1 MKSWCQG
8 MDGDVPARGQCCGRW
23 INMNVDDA
31 GTRIRMAP
39 FAKPATGRHEGEG
52 LSQILARG
60 VGQTLDGSEA
70 PAPRQVLVRD
80 QQMQGTAVCAGETLA
95 PGNGYRLHHHA
106 RTEPTTSSE
115 PRRPHEIDAV
125 VCAALDRVVHYA
137 SSGAPGDGIAG
148 APPLTAKGDVRGQVH
163 GRRRREERCR
173 TKSAAGDA
181 RRAKLPGVA
190 GSGGRR
196 RCRPWT

>member
-8 MDGDVPARGQCCGRW
+8 VDGDVPACGQCRGRW
-23 INMNVDDA
+23 MNMNVDDA
-31 GTRIRMAP
+31 GTRMRIVP

-80 QQMQGTAVCAGETLA
+80 QQMQGAAVCAGEMLA

-106 RTEPTTSSE
+106 RTEQTTSSE
-115 PRRPHEIDAV
+115 LRRPHELDAV
-125 VCAALDRVVHYA
+125 VYTALHRVVHYA
-137 SSGAPGDGIAG
+137 SWGAHGGGIAG
-148 APPLTAKGDVRGQVH
+148 APPLTAKGDSRGRVH
-163 GRRRREERCR
+163 GQRRREERWR
-173 TKSAAGDA
+173 TKSAAGLS
-181 RRAKLPGVA
+181 RRAKLPAVA
-190 GSGGRR
+190 RSGGRR
-196 RCRPWT
+196 RWHP